1 MAPRPDSRFSLLEW
15 GAIWLVVVV
24 WGVNNAAGKLA
35 TAALPPLFVGGV
47 RFLVAL
53 VLLLPFIK
61 PPFPDWKSFLPVV
74 LIMGPIHFGLVY
86 TGFYLAHNL
95 SLFSVSLQLW
105 IPLTAL
111 FSWLIL
117 GETLPRPALV
127 GMALSFA
134 GVAYMTLDPKAS
146 ADVDA
151 VLVGFV
157 ASNFWALGTVLVR
170 RLPPVRAMKVQGC
183 CSLVAAP
190 VLLALAFITE
200 PHMVQKA
207 KAATPL
213 VWASLVYAGAVSSVL
228 ATVAVF
234 WLVQRREAGRFTP
247 YLLTTPL
254 VTAAL
259 GVTFFGDV
267 LGPRLLIGAAATLGG
282 VAIVAL
288 AERRRPREA
297 VEISAAAAP

>member
-1 MAPRPDSRFSLLEW
+1 MTRRADSPFSLAEW

-35 TAALPPLFVGGV
+35 TAVLPPLFVGGV
-47 RFLVAL
+47 RFAIAL
-53 VLLLPFIK
+53 VLLIPFIK
-61 PPFPDWKSFLPVV
+61 PPFPPWRSFLPVV

-86 TGFYLAHNL
+86 TGFALAHNL

-105 IPLTAL
+105 IPLAAL

-117 GETLPRPALV
+117 GEAAPRSAMA
-127 GMALSFA
+127 GMALAFA
-134 GVAYMTLDPKAS
+134 GVAFMTLDPGAA

-151 VLVGFV
+151 VLVGLV
-157 ASNFWALGTVLVR
+157 ASVFWALGTVLVR
-170 RLPPVRAMKVQGC
+170 RMQPTPALKVQGC

-190 VLLALAFITE
+190 VLLAAAFATE
-200 PHMVQKA
+200 PHLAQQA
-207 KAATPL
+207 RSASAL

-228 ATVAVF
+228 ATVALF
-234 WLVQRREAGRFTP
+234 WLVQRRQAGRFAP

-254 VTAAL
+254 VSSAL

-267 LGPRLLIGAAATLGG
+267 ITFRLVVGAAATLGG

-288 AERRRPREA
+288 AERRG
-297 VEISAAAAP
+297 VAPAQA

>member
-1 MAPRPDSRFSLLEW
+1 MPARSDSPFSLAEW
-15 GAIWLVVVV
+15 GAIWMVVAV

-35 TAALPPLFVGGV
+35 TEALPPMFVGGV

-53 VLLLPFIK
+53 VMLAPFIK

-117 GETLPRPALV
+117 GETMPRLALA
-127 GMALSFA
+127 GMALAFA
-134 GVAYMTLDPKAS
+134 GVAYMTFDPKAS
-146 ADVDA
+146 SDVAA

-170 RLPPVRAMKVQGC
+170 RLPPVRALKVQGC

-190 VLLALAFITE
+190 VLLAGAFLTE

-207 KAATPL
+207 AAASPL
-213 VWASLVYAGAVSSVL
+213 VWASLVYAGAVSSVG
-228 ATVAVF
+228 ATVALF
-234 WLVQRREAGRFTP
+234 WLVQKHEAGRFTP

-254 VTAAL
+254 VTAVL
-259 GVTFFGDV
+259 GVSFFGD
-267 LGPRLLIGAAATLGG
+267 LIGPRLIVGAVATLGG
-282 VAIVAL
+282 VAAVAL
-288 AERRRPREA
+288 AERRRAAP
-297 VEISAAAAP
+297 AAAVQTSNI

>member
-1 MAPRPDSRFSLLEW
+1 MAAGSDSRFSLAEW
-15 GAIWLVVVV
+15 GAIWMVVVV

-35 TAALPPLFVGGV
+35 TAALPPLFVGGM
-47 RFLVAL
+47 RFLFAL
-53 VLLLPFIK
+53 IPLIPFIK
-61 PPFPDWKSFLPVV
+61 PPFPDWRSFLPVV

-117 GETLPRPALV
+117 GETIPRAAFA
-127 GMALSFA
+127 GMALAFA

-146 ADVDA
+146 SDVPA
-151 VLVGFV
+151 VVVGFV
-157 ASNFWALGTVLVR
+157 ASNFWALGAVLVR
-170 RLPPVRAMKVQGC
+170 RLPPVRALKVQGC

-190 VLLALAFITE
+190 VLLTLAFLTE
-200 PHMVQKA
+200 PHMIQKA
-207 KAATPL
+207 MSASAL

-234 WLVQRREAGRFTP
+234 WLVQRREASRFTP
-247 YLLTTPL
+247 YFLTTPL
-254 VTAAL
+254 LTAVL
-259 GVTFFGDV
+259 GVSFFGDS
-267 LGPRLLIGAAATLGG
+267 LGPRLIVGALATLGG

-288 AERRRPREA
+288 AERRRPPAAIEA
-297 VEISAAAAP
+297 VAAAP

>member
-1 MAPRPDSRFSLLEW
+1 MAIPSDSRFSPAEW

-35 TAALPPLFVGGV
+35 TAVLPPLFVGGV

-53 VLLLPFIK
+53 VLLAPFIR
-61 PPFPDWKSFLPVV
+61 PPFPDWKRFLPVV

-86 TGFYLAHNL
+86 WGFALAHNL

-117 GETLPRPALV
+117 GEVMPRPALA
-127 GMALSFA
+127 GMVLAFA
-134 GVAYMTLDPKAS
+134 GVAFMTLDPKAA

-151 VLVGFV
+151 VMVGFV
-157 ASNFWALGTVLVR
+157 ASNLWALGTVLVR
-170 RLPPVRAMKVQGC
+170 RLPPVRALKVQGC

-190 VLLALAFITE
+190 VLLIGAFATE
-200 PHMVQKA
+200 PHMIQKA
-207 KAATPL
+207 RAASPL
-213 VWASLVYAGAVSSVL
+213 VWSSLVYAGAVSSVG
-228 ATVAVF
+228 ATVALF

-254 VTAAL
+254 VTAVL
-259 GVTFFGDV
+259 GVSFFGDV
-267 LGPRLLIGAAATLGG
+267 LSPRLIGGAIATLGG

-288 AERRRPREA
+288 AERRRARTE
-297 VEISAAAAP
+297 AAPVGAS